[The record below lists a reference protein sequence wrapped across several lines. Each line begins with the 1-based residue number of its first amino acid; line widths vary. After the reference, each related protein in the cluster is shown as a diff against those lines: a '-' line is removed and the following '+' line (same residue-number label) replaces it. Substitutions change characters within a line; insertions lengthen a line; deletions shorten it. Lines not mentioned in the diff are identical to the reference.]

1 MSSVVRAFVA
11 LALLTALAACSRADA
26 VRAARV
32 ALSKDPAAAAEAVA
46 RSKAV
51 GYAANPMALAG
62 DVERFRDALDELRR
76 ILEDIWGEDEAQT
89 PTPKQYVKYTHNYLS
104 RATVDFDTGV
114 IEVTTLEQENPLER
128 LENAIVT
135 TLLAPS
141 DPRAVDLYSDSEIKL
156 GATPFL
162 LGEVKDADG
171 KDIRWGWRAQR
182 YARHLIDTALVA
194 RDIDGRTARSVVFK
208 MEKDHLDIRARKY
221 RALVE
226 AAAAR
231 FDVSRN
237 LIYAV
242 MKVESDFNPFALSHA
257 MAVGLMQVVPTTA
270 GGDVYRYLN
279 GRKGQPSADDL
290 FHPPTNVTY
299 GTAYLHLLQTRLLR
313 GIHDPVS
320 REYCVIAGYNG
331 GPGTVLRTFHADAD
345 RARARINAMP
355 PAEVYATLRKELPYA
370 ETRRYLDKTLTAKKR
385 FVNF

>member
-1 MSSVVRAFVA
+1 MHRLFAALILLAF
-11 LALLTALAACSRADA
+11 LGLSACSRADA
-26 VRAARV
+26 VRMAQV
-32 ALSKDPAAAAEAVA
+32 AVSRNPAAAAEAVA

-51 GYAANPMALAG
+51 GYAVNPSALAG
-62 DVERFRDALDELRR
+62 DVERFKEAVEKLQQAIER
-76 ILEDIWGEDEAQT
+76 IWGDNAPT

-114 IEVTTLEQENPLER
+114 IEVVTLDQEEPIKS

-156 GATPFL
+156 GETPFL
-162 LGEVKDADG
+162 LGEVKDHEG
-171 KDIRWGWRAQR
+171 KDIRWTWRAQR
-182 YARHLIDTALVA
+182 YASHLTTNALDA
-194 RDIDGRTARSVVFK
+194 SIIDGRKAKRVVFH
-208 MEKDHLDIRARKY
+208 MEKDHLDVRARKY
-221 RALVE
+221 RQLVE
-226 AAAAR
+226 TAAVR
-231 FDVSRN
+231 FEVSRN

-242 MKVESDFNPFALSHA
+242 MKVESDFNPFAVSHA
-257 MAVGLMQVVPTTA
+257 MAVGLMQVVPNTA

-279 GRKGQPSADDL
+279 GRKGQPTPGDL
-290 FHPPTNVTY
+290 KHPPTNVTY

-331 GPGTVLRTFHADAD
+331 GPGAVQRVFHPDSAT
-345 RARARINAMP
+345 ARKRINAMP
-355 PAEVYATLRKELPYA
+355 PAEVYATLKKRLPHS
-370 ETRRYLDKTLTAKKR
+370 ETRRYLDKVLAAKKR